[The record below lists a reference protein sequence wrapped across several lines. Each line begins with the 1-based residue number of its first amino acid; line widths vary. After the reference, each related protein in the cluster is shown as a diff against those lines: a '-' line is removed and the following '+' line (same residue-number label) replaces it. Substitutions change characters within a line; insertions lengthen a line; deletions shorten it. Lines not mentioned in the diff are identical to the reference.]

1 MKIKPLGDKLLV
13 KQLKAEDKSKG
24 GIILPDTAKEKPK
37 EGKIE
42 AVGPGKV
49 LEDGKV
55 QPLSVKTGDHILFS
69 SYAGTEIKLDGEDYL
84 IMKEEDVLA
93 IIK

>member
-1 MKIKPLGDKLLV
+1 MKIKPLGDRLLV
-13 KQLKAEDKSKG
+13 KQLDAEEKSKG

>member
-1 MKIKPLGDKLLV
+1 MKMKPLGDRLLV
-13 KQLKAEDKSKG
+13 KQLDAEETSKG

-69 SYAGTEIKLDGEDYL
+69 SYAGTEVKLDGEDFL